1 VKSTRRLVCTLVL
14 VLAAGAAG
22 AVENDPLPV
31 PKEGAR
37 EVAVR
42 SYNEGVAL
50 LVARQFRPAQ
60 EKFEAA
66 LALDESLAE
75 AHNNLAYALRMQGRQ
90 NFAASLE
97 HYNRA
102 IELKPTLAQAFMY
115 RGVLFVQQGDM
126 ARAQQDLA
134 RLRELDAKLA
144 AELERAI
151 GGAGAGSDRGGVAP
165 QYE

>member
-1 VKSTRRLVCTLVL
+1 VTSTRRLVCALAL

-31 PKEGAR
+31 PKGGVR
-37 EVAVR
+37 ELAVR
-42 SYNEGVAL
+42 SYNDGVAL

-66 LALDESLAE
+66 LALDVTLAE

-102 IELKPTLAQAFMY
+102 IELKPTLAQAYMY

-126 ARAQQDLA
+126 ARARQDQA
-134 RLRELDAKLA
+134 RLRELDPKLA
-144 AELERAI
+144 AELERTI
-151 GGAGAGSDRGGVAP
+151 TGAADGSRGGIAP